1 MKAIALFSGGLD
13 STLAMKLIIDQGI
26 EVIALNVNMGFGST
40 KDRSDHMI
48 NMCEQV
54 GATYQSVDIQSQF
67 VQDILFDP
75 KYGYGKNFNPCIDCH
90 ANMFRVAK
98 NMMKEL
104 DASFLITGEVVGQRP
119 MSQNKDALGKVLDLS
134 QSDGYLLR
142 PMSAKLLEETIPE
155 KNGWVNRDKLLGIWG
170 RNREAQIKMAEEI
183 NLQDY
188 EKPGGGC
195 LLTDQSFSEKL
206 RDFVKYDTFTAK
218 DIPVVKFGRH
228 FRLPDGAKLVIGRS
242 QEDNGHLEII
252 ENENFYHIKTEVI
265 PGPHSLLSKSASKE
279 DTILATKMIITYA
292 KTILEQKY
300 TINIDGVLH
309 SNTPLESKKEAQK
322 YSIH

>member
-119 MSQNKDALGKVLDLS
+119 MSQNKTL
-134 QSDGYLLR
+134 
-142 PMSAKLLEETIPE
+142 
-155 KNGWVNRDKLLGIWG
+155 
-170 RNREAQIKMAEEI
+170 
-183 NLQDY
+183 
-188 EKPGGGC
+188 
-195 LLTDQSFSEKL
+195 
-206 RDFVKYDTFTAK
+206 
-218 DIPVVKFGRH
+218 
-228 FRLPDGAKLVIGRS
+228 
-242 QEDNGHLEII
+242 
-252 ENENFYHIKTEVI
+252 
-265 PGPHSLLSKSASKE
+265 
-279 DTILATKMIITYA
+279 
-292 KTILEQKY
+292 
-300 TINIDGVLH
+300 
-309 SNTPLESKKEAQK
+309 
-322 YSIH
+322 